1 MLIPCAKNG
10 EIDFSGNLGESK
22 PQGSG
27 LGVGNCAAIATQMH
41 QFHHI

>member
-1 MLIPCAKNG
+1 MGRLISG
-10 EIDFSGNLGESK
+10 GNLGDNK

-41 QFHHI
+41 PFPHI